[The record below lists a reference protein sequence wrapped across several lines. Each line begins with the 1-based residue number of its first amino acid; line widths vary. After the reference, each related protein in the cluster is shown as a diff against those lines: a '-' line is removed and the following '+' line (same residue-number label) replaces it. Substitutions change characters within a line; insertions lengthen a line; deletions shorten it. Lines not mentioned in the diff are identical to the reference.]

1 MADMADIFLYPGEV
15 NPNDVRL
22 RDPTTG
28 GGSTIPLNISDT
40 ITLSDSIALATT
52 LSVSDAVTLSEAV
65 IQNVGLS
72 KSDAV
77 TLSEALSK
85 STGKAVTDS
94 VILSEAISRV
104 MGLNPTDSLAL
115 SDLLVKGVNLNESD
129 SIILSDSISLV
140 QPILLALFDTI
151 TISDL
156 ASTLLIP
163 TSPQTP
169 QLGSGGGSSELKK
182 DVSLKDYLKELQQAE
197 DEEIVMFIKAFLHIL
212 YK

>member
-1 MADMADIFLYPGEV
+1 MADIFLYPGEA

-28 GGSTIPLNISDT
+28 GGSTIPLNLSDT
-40 ITLSDSIALATT
+40 ITLSDSTALTT
-52 LSVSDAVTLSEAV
+52 TISKADTVMLSDAVVKSVSLSKSDSITLSEAIV
-65 IQNVGLS
+65 KAI
-72 KSDAV
+72 
-77 TLSEALSK
+77 
-85 STGKAVTDS
+85 GKVQFDS

-104 MGLNPTDSLAL
+104 MGLNKSDSLAL
-115 SDLLVKGVNLNESD
+115 SDLLVKGININESD
-129 SIILSDSISLV
+129 AIVLSDSISILK
-140 QPILLALFDTI
+140 PLLLALSDTI
-151 TISDL
+151 TLSDL

-169 QLGSGGGSSELKK
+169 QLGSGGGSTGLKK